1 MTHHGGQRMTALTCI
16 LVLALCLLT
25 GCSAKDGE
33 AVTSLDQLGEPGVKL
48 GVASDL
54 LEYATLQQDYPEAE
68 VIAYSDNQL
77 AYEDVARGR
86 LDAYVYS
93 RREMEFAIENGTAG
107 VRLLDENY
115 SKNTVA
121 VGLSPLSAIP
131 NLRSRIN
138 AFLSEQKAD
147 GTLDDMY
154 LRWVIQGD
162 DTMPEIPVPEQP
174 SLHLRVGTTAVF
186 LLCRNRAARL

>member
-1 MTHHGGQRMTALTCI
+1 MTHHSKQRMTALTCI
-16 LVLALCLLT
+16 LVLALSLLA
-25 GCSAKDGE
+25 GCGAKGGE
-33 AVTSLDQLGEPGVKL
+33 TITALEQLGEKGRKIGV
-48 GVASDL
+48 GNDTP
-54 LEYATLQQDYPEAE
+54 EYNTLQQDYPEAE
-68 VIAYSDNQL
+68 IIAYSDNQL

-86 LDAYVYS
+86 LDAYVYA
-93 RREMEFAIENGTAG
+93 RGVMEYAVENGTTG

-115 SKNTVA
+115 SNNTVA

-131 NLRSRIN
+131 DLQSRIN

-174 SLHLRVGTTAVF
+174 
-186 LLCRNRAARL
+186 